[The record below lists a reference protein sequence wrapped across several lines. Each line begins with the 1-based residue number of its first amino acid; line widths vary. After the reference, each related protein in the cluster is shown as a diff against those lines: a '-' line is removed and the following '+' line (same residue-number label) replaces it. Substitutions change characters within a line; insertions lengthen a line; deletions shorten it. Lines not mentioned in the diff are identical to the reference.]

1 MSVGVHRQR
10 GKSDMGR
17 AAISLWKQ
25 DVAAG
30 LALALY
36 VLILYLLAGAWVDFA
51 PIANAIWQPER
62 VPIFGLPTGCREN
75 SPCITSEHPAR
86 AQFIRRRNFEDAPSH
101 CIKHVDDV
109 APSYMGRLACLYDND
124 LIGNTESV
132 RSRF

>member
-1 MSVGVHRQR
+1 MTVGVHRQR
-10 GKSDMGR
+10 EKSDMGR

-36 VLILYLLAGAWVDFA
+36 VLMLYLLAGAWVDFA

-62 VPIFGLPTGCREN
+62 VPIFGLPISCREN
-75 SPCITSEHPAR
+75 SPCITSEHPDHP
-86 AQFIRRRNFEDAPSH
+86 QFIRRRNFEDAPSL

-109 APSYMGRLACLYDND
+109 APKYMDRLTCLYDD
-124 LIGNTESV
+124 DRIGDTE
-132 RSRF
+132 